1 MPKLRLIVLLSFV
14 LLAIAPSFSQHM
26 NEQDSPCANVV
37 STSDSVDCLSKARLS
52 SDAQL
57 NSLYQ
62 ELRKSLEGDDAN
74 RLIATEKLWIKY
86 RDANCEAERA
96 LYGLGT
102 GAGPAYLACVEAM
115 TRERTKELRITYTV
129 RLKD

>member
-1 MPKLRLIVLLSFV
+1 MPKIHLIVLLWFV
-14 LLAIAPSFSQHM
+14 LLASAPSFSQHM

-37 STSDSVDCLSKARLS
+37 STSDSVECLSKARVS
-52 SDAQL
+52 SDAKL

-62 ELRKSLEGDDAN
+62 ELRKRLEGDDAN
-74 RLIATEKLWIKY
+74 RLIATEKLWIQY

-96 LYGLGT
+96 LYVPGT
-102 GAGPAYLACVEAM
+102 GAGPAYLACLEAM

>member
-1 MPKLRLIVLLSFV
+1 MPKFRLIVLLSFLV
-14 LLAIAPSFSQHM
+14 LVAAPTFSQHM
-26 NEQDSPCANVV
+26 NERDSPCANVV
-37 STSDSVDCLSKARLS
+37 STSDSVKCLSRARVS
-52 SDAQL
+52 SDAKL

-62 ELRKSLEGDDAN
+62 EIRKRLEGDEADH
-74 RLIATEKLWIKY
+74 LIATEKLWIQY

-102 GAGPAYLACVEAM
+102 GAGPAYLACLEAM

-129 RLKD
+129 RMK